1 MKMVRHYSKSEDAWL
16 ASSALEANGIEAFV
30 IDDNAIGGNLLGVLQ
45 KSAIRIEVAESD
57 FDEADRILEE
67 FEKNIRDGED

>member
-1 MKMVRHYSKSEDAWL
+1 MKMVRHYSKSEDAYL
-16 ASSALEANGIEAFV
+16 GASSLGANGIEAFV

-57 FDEADRILEE
+57 YDEADRILTE
-67 FEKNIRDGED
+67 FEDNIRSKD